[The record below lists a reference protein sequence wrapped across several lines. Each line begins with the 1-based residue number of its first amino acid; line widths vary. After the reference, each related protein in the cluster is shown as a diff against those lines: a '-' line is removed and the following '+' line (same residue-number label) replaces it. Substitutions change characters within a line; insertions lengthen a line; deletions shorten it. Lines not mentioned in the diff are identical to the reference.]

1 MDLLIALNSLERID
15 KMSKMSLKRL
25 LLEYLIN
32 NQSRLQA
39 DFDRNLRIVQVR
51 RCDEIDILELL
62 ISLNRKQVFEEF
74 MHDIVQLIRMS
85 EM

>member
-1 MDLLIALNSLERID
+1 
-15 KMSKMSLKRL
+15 MSKMSLKRL

-62 ISLNRKQVFEEF
+62 ISLNRKQAFEEF

>member
-62 ISLNRKQVFEEF
+62 ISLNRKQAFEEF

>member
-1 MDLLIALNSLERID
+1 MA
-15 KMSKMSLKRL
+15 KMSLKRL

-62 ISLNRKQVFEEF
+62 ISLNRKQAFEEF
-74 MHDIVQLIRMS
+74 MHDIVQLMRMS

>member
-62 ISLNRKQVFEEF
+62 ISLNRKQAFEEF
-74 MHDIVQLIRMS
+74 MHDIVQLMRMS

>member
-1 MDLLIALNSLERID
+1 
-15 KMSKMSLKRL
+15 MSKMSLKRL

>member
-1 MDLLIALNSLERID
+1 
-15 KMSKMSLKRL
+15 MSKMSLKRL

-62 ISLNRKQVFEEF
+62 ISLNRKQAFEEF
-74 MHDIVQLIRMS
+74 MHDIVQLMRMS

>member
-1 MDLLIALNSLERID
+1 MA
-15 KMSKMSLKRL
+15 KMSLKRL

-62 ISLNRKQVFEEF
+62 ISLNRKQAFEEF